1 MDKKIIYSIL
11 LSIAIV
17 AILIYLFVIKK
28 PVTSTSTSS
37 SPSQQP
43 YVVQTYTLS
52 QAGNILIPLL
62 SENFVVTAEPLGLEA
77 AKALGVTSTTSAPS
91 VSISVWFNIEN
102 DTKLHNDSLIINE
115 TPITITQETPIIFSD
130 VLKQNNVPY
139 HGYPYLVIA
148 ADGPLLI
155 KVAFYKNEG

>member
-1 MDKKIIYSIL
+1 MDKKIVYSIL

-77 AKALGVTSTTSAPS
+77 AKVLGVTSTTSAPS

-155 KVAFYKNEG
+155 KIAFYI

>member
-11 LSIAIV
+11 LSIAV
-17 AILIYLFVIKK
+17 VVILIYLFVIKK
-28 PVTSTSTSS
+28 PVTSTSTTS

-62 SENFVVTAEPLGLEA
+62 SENFVVTAEPLGLE
-77 AKALGVTSTTSAPS
+77 VNISA
-91 VSISVWFNIEN
+91 WFNIEN
-102 DTKLHNDSLIINE
+102 DNKLHNDSLMITE
-115 TPITITQETPIIFSD
+115 TLITITQETPIIFSD

-148 ADGPLLI
+148 ADRPSLI
-155 KVAFYKNEG
+155 KIAFYI

>member
-28 PVTSTSTSS
+28 PVTSTSTTS

-155 KVAFYKNEG
+155 KIAFYM

>member
-28 PVTSTSTSS
+28 PVTSTSTTS

-62 SENFVVTAEPLGLEA
+62 SENFVVTAEPLGLE
-77 AKALGVTSTTSAPS
+77 VNISA
-91 VSISVWFNIEN
+91 WFNIEN
-102 DTKLHNDSLIINE
+102 DNKLHNDSLMITE
-115 TPITITQETPIIFSD
+115 TLITITQETPIIFSD

-148 ADGPLLI
+148 ADRPLLI
-155 KVAFYKNEG
+155 KIAFYI

>member
-28 PVTSTSTSS
+28 PVTSTSSTSTSS

-155 KVAFYKNEG
+155 KVAFYI

>member
-28 PVTSTSTSS
+28 PVTSTSTTS

-62 SENFVVTAEPLGLEA
+62 SENRFIQHKEIGRAHV
-77 AKALGVTSTTSAPS
+77 
-91 VSISVWFNIEN
+91 
-102 DTKLHNDSLIINE
+102 
-115 TPITITQETPIIFSD
+115 
-130 VLKQNNVPY
+130 
-139 HGYPYLVIA
+139 
-148 ADGPLLI
+148 
-155 KVAFYKNEG
+155 

>member
-28 PVTSTSTSS
+28 PVTSTSTTS

-155 KVAFYKNEG
+155 KVAFYI

>member
-28 PVTSTSTSS
+28 PVTSTSTTS

-155 KVAFYKNEG
+155 KIAFYI

>member
-37 SPSQQP
+37 SPPQQP

-155 KVAFYKNEG
+155 KIAFYI

>member
-28 PVTSTSTSS
+28 PVTSTSTTS

-102 DTKLHNDSLIINE
+102 DTKLHNDSLIIND
-115 TPITITQETPIIFSD
+115 TLTTITQKTPIIFSD

-155 KVAFYKNEG
+155 KVAFYI